1 VALCQDGRARAV
13 PCRMNEID
21 PHDLAYIVRRLGN
34 GEVHVFSLPYERAH
48 KRRPLREV
56 LGAYIGVPGD
66 EVTLIDGEFGR
77 PTLDI
82 RHGAALDF
90 NWSHS
95 GDRALIAI
103 GRHLVPGIDIERLR
117 GRPKALEI
125 AEHYFCKEEFSQLS
139 SLPEEKRNSAFL
151 ELWTAKE
158 AVLKAMGRGIA
169 FGLDR
174 LHVTN
179 IEKQPVLRWLDDDD
193 AKAWQLQRLD
203 VGENYIATIA
213 WRGPARTV
221 VCWSLTG

>member
-1 VALCQDGRARAV
+1 
-13 PCRMNEID
+13 MNEID
-21 PHDLAYIVRRLGN
+21 LHDVTLIARQLGDAD
-34 GEVHVFSLPYERAH
+34 VHVFLLPYVRAH

-56 LGAYIGVPGD
+56 LGAYVSVPGD

-77 PTLDI
+77 PALDI
-82 RHGAALDF
+82 RHGAVLGF

-125 AEHYFCKEEFSQLS
+125 AEHYFCKEEFSRLA
-139 SLPEEKRNSAFL
+139 SLPEEKRDSAFL

-158 AVLKAMGRGIA
+158 AVLKAIGRGIA

-174 LHVTN
+174 LHVTDV
-179 IEKQPVLRWLDDDD
+179 EGRPVLRWLDDDD

-203 VGENYIATIA
+203 VEENHIATIA
-213 WRGPARTV
+213 WRGSARSIA
-221 VCWSLTG
+221 CWSLAI